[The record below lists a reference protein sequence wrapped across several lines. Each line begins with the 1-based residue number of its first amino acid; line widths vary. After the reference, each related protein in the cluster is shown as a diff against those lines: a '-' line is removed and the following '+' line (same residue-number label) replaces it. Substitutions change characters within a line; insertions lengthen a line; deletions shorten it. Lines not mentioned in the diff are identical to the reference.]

1 MKNINEI
8 LEKVS
13 AEHPYKVY
21 GDRDSYSQYNEA
33 WQDCIARIEQEMDLM
48 QQENRFEFN
57 FSGVKAFDCQC
68 GRRYVN
74 TDGWIL
80 VNDRL
85 PENNEEVIAQWE
97 FYSRCDNMTYT
108 YIQIMRFDKMAG
120 EWKGQ
125 YGIPNGRVIAWRPL
139 PAPYRKEG

>member
-1 MKNINEI
+1 M
-8 LEKVS
+8 S
-13 AEHPYKVY
+13 ACTGVV
-21 GDRDSYSQYNEA
+21 D
-33 WQDCIARIEQEMDLM
+33 
-48 QQENRFEFN
+48 FN